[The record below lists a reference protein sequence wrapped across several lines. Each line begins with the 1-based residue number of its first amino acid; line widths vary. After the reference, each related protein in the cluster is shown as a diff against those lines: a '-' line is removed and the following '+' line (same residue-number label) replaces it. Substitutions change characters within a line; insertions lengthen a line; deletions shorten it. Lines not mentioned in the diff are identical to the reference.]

1 MWRGGGLD
9 MNSRKM
15 VESSS
20 VNTVK
25 GIVAAD
31 TINTYYED
39 HGDTKSYPLVL
50 IHPIGG
56 NILIWHHEI
65 SLLLRSGFRVIAYE
79 IRGHHRTGMGKI
91 GAYAM
96 QDLVNDL
103 QHLLERLKIKKC
115 TIIGHSIGGIIGS
128 MYAAQYPDYIDA
140 IVLINSS
147 PRKFEEKDLEK
158 HFKTREVA
166 ITQGIEALAE
176 QKLRSYDEARDLFK
190 DKRYSDFFREVFT
203 KTSVEGFVAATIALY
218 TIPGNVVNK
227 LQTSNCKVFAIVGSD
242 DDVFMRLLKETKKEM
257 PEMELRV
264 LDGSD
269 HWVII
274 EKPKEMYDM
283 LMEFLGE
290 IRGVGR

>member
-1 MWRGGGLD
+1 MWWDGGLD
-9 MNSRKM
+9 MDSRKK
-15 VESSS
+15 VKSSLA
-20 VNTVK
+20 NTVK
-25 GIVAAD
+25 GTVEAD
-31 TINTYYED
+31 IINTYYED
-39 HGDTKSYPLVL
+39 HGDAKSYPLVL

-65 SLLLRSGFRVIAYE
+65 SLLLRGGFRVIAYE
-79 IRGHHRTGMGKI
+79 IRGHHRTGMGKT
-91 GAYAM
+91 GAYTM

-103 QHLLERLKIKKC
+103 QHLLERLKVKKC
-115 TIIGHSIGGIIGS
+115 TIVGHSIGGIIAS
-128 MYAAQYPDYIDA
+128 MYAAQYPNDVDA

-147 PRKFEEKDLEK
+147 PKRFEEKDLEK

-176 QKLRSYDEARDLFK
+176 YKLRSYDEARDLFK
-190 DKRYSDFFREVFT
+190 DKRHADFFRDVFT

-218 TIPGNVVNK
+218 TIPENMVEK

-242 DDVFMRLLKETKKEM
+242 DDVFMRLLKQTKEEM
-257 PEMELRV
+257 PKMELKV

-274 EKPKEMYDM
+274 EKPDEMYDI

-290 IRGVGR
+290 IRGGSR